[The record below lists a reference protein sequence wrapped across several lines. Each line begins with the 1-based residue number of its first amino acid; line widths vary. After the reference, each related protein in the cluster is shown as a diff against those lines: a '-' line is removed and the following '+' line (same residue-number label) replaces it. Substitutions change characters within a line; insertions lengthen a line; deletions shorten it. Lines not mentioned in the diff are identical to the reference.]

1 MELKTPEYYEKL
13 VQERY
18 KNIEK
23 TVLENGMII
32 FECWKDETKSIEYY
46 VKVIFDGD
54 VVYYHGDMGTY
65 VFNKNIHNALRFF
78 SWEIN
83 LPYWEEKLE
92 AAFRPSTIE
101 EIDLDELEAKLIE
114 TLKDEG
120 IDLDSVDEDGDK
132 KYEDLLDD
140 IHFAFFNIHE
150 HYIAAYNKLYD
161 ALKDEWPLDDFV
173 EDLNHAVNYCRHK
186 DQTFMYCCALLH
198 HLVKNF
204 GGDDNGNN

>member
-1 MELKTPEYYEKL
+1 MELKTLEYYKKL

-32 FECWKDETKSIEYY
+32 FECWKDETKSMEYY

-78 SWEIN
+78 SMEIN
-83 LPYWEEKLE
+83 LLYWKEKLE

-101 EIDLDELEAKLIE
+101 EIDLDELENKLIK
-114 TLKDEG
+114 TLEEKG
-120 IDLDSVDEDGDK
+120 VDLTYVNEDGCIEH
-132 KYEDLLDD
+132 EDLLDS
-140 IHFAFFNIHE
+140 IHFAFFDIHD
-150 HYIAAYNKLYD
+150 HYIAAYNKLYND
-161 ALKDEWPLDDFV
+161 LKNEWPLDDFA
-173 EDLNHAVNYCRHK
+173 EDLNYAVDSCRHT

-198 HLVKNF
+198 HLAKNF
-204 GGDDNGNN
+204 GD

>member
-18 KNIEK
+18 KNIKK

-32 FECWKDETKSIEYY
+32 FDCRRDETKSTSYY

-54 VVYYHGDMGTY
+54 TVYYHGDMGTY
-65 VFNKNIHNALRFF
+65 VFNKNINNALRFF
-78 SWEIN
+78 SMEIN

-101 EIDLDELEAKLIE
+101 DVDLLEVKKYL
-114 TLKDEG
+114 LKA
-120 IDLDSVDEDGDK
+120 LEDGDVNLEEDM
-132 KYEDLLDD
+132 YADLLDD
-140 IHFAFFNIHE
+140 IEEACSSAHE
-150 HYIAAYNKLYD
+150 NYIAAYDHIYRELED
-161 ALKDEWPLDDFV
+161 SWPLLDFW
-173 EDLNHAVNYCRHK
+173 EDLDYAIWKSRHK

-198 HLVKNF
+198 HLAKNY
-204 GGDDNGNN
+204 GGGNNGNN